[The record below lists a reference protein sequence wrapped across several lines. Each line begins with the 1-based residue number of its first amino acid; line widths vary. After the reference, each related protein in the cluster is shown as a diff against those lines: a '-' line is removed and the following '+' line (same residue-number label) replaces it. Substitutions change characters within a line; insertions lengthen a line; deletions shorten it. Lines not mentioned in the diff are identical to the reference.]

1 MKRVLLIA
9 PPEVSGTARLVEEF
23 RNLGAEVVAVSA
35 AEAAGR
41 NFDFDPARFD
51 VLYVRF
57 AYPFLRQTVEL
68 ARRFREAGRRIVDRS
83 VADGR
88 LALGKADMHE
98 CLTVAG
104 LPTPR
109 TVPLARAGTARE
121 RYPYVVKW
129 VYGMK
134 GREVFLIRTERDT
147 GRPLAL
153 YGEDELLWQ
162 EYLEPVSEYKVF
174 TVGYRAL
181 PKALRYEPDPK
192 GFRLNFGSGTAVG
205 TALVPGLFGLAER
218 AAEAC
223 GAELS
228 KVDVLET
235 TQGLFILEVNHAPGF
250 KNYELSTGEN
260 LASQFARY
268 VLA

>member
-9 PPEVSGTARLVEEF
+9 PPEVLGTERLVAELQS
-23 RNLGAEVVAVSA
+23 LGAEAVAVSA
-35 AEAAGR
+35 TEAAR
-41 NFDFDPARFD
+41 RDVAFDLELFD

-57 AYPFLRQTVEL
+57 AYPFLEQTVTL
-68 ARRFREAGRRIVDRS
+68 ARRFRDAGKRVVDRS
-83 VADGR
+83 VAEGR

-98 CLTVAG
+98 RLTVAG

-109 TVPLARAGTARE
+109 TVPLARAGKVRE

-134 GREVFLIRTERDT
+134 GREVFLIRTEKDLD
-147 GRPLAL
+147 RPLAL
-153 YGEDELLWQ
+153 YGEGELLWQ
-162 EYLEPVSEYKVF
+162 EYQEPIYEYKVF

-181 PKALRYEPDPK
+181 PKVLRYEPDPN
-192 GFRLNFGSGTAVG
+192 GFRLNFGSGTVIGGASVS
-205 TALVPGLFGLAER
+205 GLSSLAGR

-235 TQGLFILEVNHAPGF
+235 SRGLLVLEVNHAPGF
-250 KNYELSTGEN
+250 KNYEELTGYN
-260 LASQFARY
+260 LAREFARY